1 MVRGQHRLL
10 IMLTVRLCT
19 KNLPLMDT
27 LHDVLPDEEISNDYN
42 DPDWEINYRGAY
54 PDVFNNSST

>member
-1 MVRGQHRLL
+1 
-10 IMLTVRLCT
+10 
-19 KNLPLMDT
+19 MDT